1 MSKTKYWI
9 MDIEEKLWDD
19 VGEEIKECATESEAQ
34 IYALKL
40 ANERGV
46 LDYVGADVIEEAV
59 GEMWQEFWSKF
70 N

>member
-1 MSKTKYWI
+1 

-46 LDYVGADVIEEAV
+46 LDYVGADELEEAV
-59 GEMWQEFWSKF
+59 SEMWHEFWSKF

>member
-1 MSKTKYWI
+1 

>member
-1 MSKTKYWI
+1 MSKTKNWI

-46 LDYVGADVIEEAV
+46 LDYVGADELEEAV
-59 GEMWQEFWSKF
+59 SEMWHEFWSKF

>member
-1 MSKTKYWI
+1 MSKTKNWI